1 MQLKKENIL
10 IVDDDI
16 NILELLQRHLQSWN
30 FHTYKAVSVKEAVQI
45 LRDTKIDLLITDLKM
60 PEVDGSE
67 LIKFVSEHYPSLP
80 KLVVTGYPS
89 VQDSLAAIKAGVA
102 DYLTK
107 PFTKEELGDAI
118 DKSLGNNNATSTT
131 NSRKQTAGVHTE
143 RSRST
148 KAETKKDNAYGE
160 IIGASEKINDVIQ
173 IIERVKDNKATIFI
187 KGESGTGKE
196 LVARA
201 IHYQGKFSRAPFI
214 AVNCGGIPEN
224 LLEAELFGYTKGAFT
239 GAEKNRDGFFQA
251 ANGGTIFL
259 DEIGNASTAVQ
270 SRLLRVLQEKEVV
283 KVGAQKAE
291 KIDVRIVAATNSDLK
306 EMIKKG
312 TFREDL
318 YYRLT
323 VVEIEVAPLRERKED
338 IPLLVDKFLFKYG
351 IEFKDRF
358 VTITPEASAIL
369 QRYDWPGNIRELENV
384 IQRSV
389 IMCDRIIDVA
399 HLPDSLKHTI
409 DFPESEL
416 VPLKEIEKKY
426 IQKVLNA
433 TNNNKT
439 KAAEIL
445 GIDRKTLRS
454 KLNG

>member
-16 NILELLQRHLQSWN
+16 NIRELLQRHLQSWN
-30 FHTYKAVSVKEAVQI
+30 YHTYKAVSVKEAVQI
-45 LRDTKIDLLITDLKM
+45 LRDTKIDLLITDLRM
-60 PEVDGSE
+60 PEIDGSE
-67 LIKFVSEHYPSLP
+67 LIKFVSEHYPKLP

-89 VQDSLAAIKAGVA
+89 VQDSLSAIKSGVV

-107 PFTKEELGDAI
+107 PFTQAELKQAI
-118 DKSLGNNNATSTT
+118 NKSFEN
-131 NSRKQTAGVHTE
+131 KQETLNV
-143 RSRST
+143 SK
-148 KAETKKDNAYGE
+148 KAETNLHESYSD
-160 IIGASEKINDVIQ
+160 IIGNSEKIYEVIQ

-201 IHYQGKFSRAPFI
+201 IHYKGKFSRAPFI

-239 GAEKNRDGFFQA
+239 GAEKDRDGFFQA

-270 SRLLRVLQEKEVV
+270 SRLLRVLQEKEVL
-283 KVGAQKAE
+283 KVGSQKAE
-291 KIDVRIVAATNSDLK
+291 KIDVRIIAATNSDLK

-323 VVEIEVAPLRERKED
+323 VVEINVAPLRERKED
-338 IPLLVDKFLFKYG
+338 IPLLVEKFLFKYG
-351 IEFKDRF
+351 IEYKDGF
-358 VTITPEASAIL
+358 VKISPEAASIL

-384 IQRSV
+384 IQRAV
-389 IMCDRIIDVA
+389 IMSDKIIELEF
-399 HLPDSLKHTI
+399 LPDALKYSI
-409 DFPESEL
+409 SFPDHEL
-416 VPLKEIEKKY
+416 IPLKEMEKRY

-445 GIDRKTLRS
+445 GIDRKTIRM
-454 KLNG
+454 KLEE

>member
-1 MQLKKENIL
+1 MQLRNENIL

-16 NILELLQRHLQSWN
+16 DILELLQRHLRSWN
-30 FHTYKAVSVKEAVQI
+30 FHTYRAVSVKEAVTI
-45 LRDTKIDLLITDLKM
+45 LRDTRIDLLITDLKM
-60 PEVDGSE
+60 PEIDGFE
-67 LIKFVSEHYPSLP
+67 LIKFVSEHYPNLP

-89 VQDSLAAIKAGVA
+89 VQDSLTAIKSGVVA
-102 DYLTK
+102 YLTK
-107 PFTKEELGDAI
+107 PFTKDELKTAVDGTLQADT
-118 DKSLGNNNATSTT
+118 NNNPKIST
-131 NSRKQTAGVHTE
+131 NETAV
-143 RSRST
+143 T
-148 KAETKKDNAYGE
+148 KLDNQASEPYGD
-160 IIGASEKINDVIQ
+160 IIGTSEKINEVIQ
-173 IIERVKDNKATIFI
+173 IIERVKNNKATIFI

-201 IHYQGKFSRAPFI
+201 IHYKGKFSRAPFI

-224 LLEAELFGYTKGAFT
+224 LLESELFGYTKGAFT

-291 KIDVRIVAATNSDLK
+291 KIDVRIIAATNSDLK
-306 EMIKKG
+306 EMIKKE

-318 YYRLT
+318 FYRLT
-323 VVEIEVAPLRERKED
+323 VVEIDVAPLRERKKD

-351 IEFKDRF
+351 VEYKDRF
-358 VTITPEASAIL
+358 VKITPEALAVL
-369 QRYDWPGNIRELENV
+369 ERYDWPGNIRELENI
-384 IQRSV
+384 IQRTV
-389 IMCDRIIDVA
+389 IMCDGTIEVG
-399 HLPDSLKHTI
+399 HLPSSLKFNI
-409 DFPESEL
+409 NFPEEEL
-416 VPLKEIEKKY
+416 LPLKEMEKRY

-433 TNNNKT
+433 TENNKT

-445 GIDRKTLRS
+445 GIDRKTIRQ
-454 KLNG
+454 KLSE